1 MVDST
6 SSTIPQSLAGRLLI
20 ATPQLHSG
28 LFFRTVIYLQEHSP
42 ELGAL
47 GLIINQ
53 PSNQSVGEILYDHK
67 ESHLSE
73 LPIHIGGPVEMDHI
87 VFHALQRSDGSIRL
101 ESELTESQIEA
112 AGLTPE
118 SRLIAAAGYAS
129 WEPLQLEDE
138 IQQES
143 WFHFPISQTIL
154 TAPLNQTLWKK
165 LLMEQSALHQMIAQ
179 HPSHPEWN

>member
-1 MVDST
+1 MVDLT
-6 SSTIPQSLAGRLLI
+6 SPTIPHSLAGHLLI

-42 ELGAL
+42 KLGAL

-53 PSNQSVGEILYDHK
+53 VSDKSVGEVIADYKDAHFSK
-67 ESHLSE
+67 

-87 VFHALQRSDGSIRL
+87 VFHALQQSESTIQL

-112 AGLTPE
+112 ASLKPE

-138 IQQES
+138 IQKES
-143 WFHFPISQTIL
+143 WFHFPVSQTIL